1 MIVTDTMRTNAKQA
15 WHDAAMKKVEMVKVL
30 DPDEI
35 IDTIAP
41 HVQET
46 PNDVYERAL
55 RTIAHLWPIDTTAKI
70 GPDGVTGVNTG
81 KSRAIIAEGA
91 VSIARKA
98 LGIERMP

>member
-1 MIVTDTMRTNAKQA
+1 MNVTSEMKNAAKIA
-15 WHDAAMKKVEMVKVL
+15 WNAAAMKKAGMVKIL

-35 IDTIAP
+35 IEVIAP
-41 HVQET
+41 YVQDAPTGYKE
-46 PNDVYERAL
+46 AL
-55 RTIAHLWPIDTTAKI
+55 QSIAHLWPIDTTAKI